1 MFIQKWV
8 GRGSGSFEG
17 RLRMVSIS
25 RRPRFTVLLYALG
38 VLLLFPGVAFSQN
51 TELDALKEWAKK
63 TEAELQKALQRIDQ
77 LEKERAAN
85 SARVGQVEK
94 SVQAVQSAPSA
105 LNPAIG
111 MVLDANVSHRSK
123 TGGNF
128 NFRSAEVGLSA
139 SVDPFARMYGF
150 INGSSDGVEVDEAA
164 AVTTSLPWNLTA
176 KGGRFLADFGR
187 FPKVHEHELPFVN
200 EPLSV
205 ERMIGGETQADGVE
219 VNYLFPTPF
228 FLRATLGGY
237 NKIGEEN
244 DRADNAKSRSWSR
257 FTYLGR
263 LNTYFDLSDNHSIE
277 LGTSM
282 AYTPSLR
289 LAGDIDGGNRVLNGI
304 DVTYRF
310 QPLDSAVYQGFT
322 VGSEFFRNSERFEF
336 NALAKRRQAY
346 GGYSYA
352 ELKLNKN
359 WSTGFLFDYAPSI
372 ASPGKK
378 TIGYS
383 PILTWNLSEFNRL
396 RLQFTHADDRV
407 REDKA
412 DGGNQVFLQWT
423 TVIGAHT
430 HGFLGR

>member
-1 MFIQKWV
+1 MALPRLWV
-8 GRGSGSFEG
+8 
-17 RLRMVSIS
+17 
-25 RRPRFTVLLYALG
+25 PVLAASALG
-38 VLLLFPGVAFSQN
+38 GFAIFLP
-51 TELDALKEWAKK
+51 ALCLAQSSEM
-63 TEAELQKALQRIDQ
+63 EQLRSVVEGLQQQLQKALQRIDQ
-77 LEKERAAN
+77 LEKEKGAT
-85 SARVGQVEK
+85 SDKIDQLEQEKARTASRIGQVEK
-94 SVQAVQSAPSA
+94 SVQAVQSAPSV

-111 MVLDANVSHRSK
+111 MVLDANVSQRSK

-150 INGSSDGVEVDEAA
+150 INGTSDGVEVDEAA

-187 FPKVHEHELPFVN
+187 FPKVHAHELPFVN
-200 EPLSV
+200 EPLSID
-205 ERMIGGETQADGVE
+205 RMVGGETQSDGVE
-219 VNYLFPTPF
+219 ANYLFPTPF
-228 FLRATLGGY
+228 FLRATFGGY

-244 DRADNAKSRSWSR
+244 TQVDNNKSRSWSR

-277 LGTSM
+277 LGTSV
-282 AYTPSLR
+282 AYTPSIR
-289 LAGDIDGGNRVLNGI
+289 LTGPADGGDRMLNGI
-304 DVTYRF
+304 DLTYRF
-310 QPLDSAVYQGFT
+310 QPLASTVYQGLT
-322 VGSEFFRNSERFEF
+322 VGSEFFHNSQRFAF
-336 NALAKRRQAY
+336 DSAAKRQQAY

-352 ELKLNKN
+352 ELKLSKN
-359 WSTGFLFDYAPSI
+359 WSTGFLFDYAPSVS
-372 ASPGKK
+372 SPGKK

-383 PILTWNLSEFNRL
+383 PFVTWNMSEFNRL
-396 RLQFTHADDRV
+396 RFQFTHADDRV
-407 REDKA
+407 REDKN

>member
-1 MFIQKWV
+1 
-8 GRGSGSFEG
+8 
-17 RLRMVSIS
+17 MVSMS
-25 RRPRFTVLLYALG
+25 RRPRFALLYAVG
-38 VLLLFPGVAFSQN
+38 VLLLFPGLSFSQN

-111 MVLDANVSHRSK
+111 MVLDANVSQRSRQ
-123 TGGNF
+123 GGNF
-128 NFRSAEVGLSA
+128 NFRSAEIGLSA

-150 INGSSDGVEVDEAA
+150 INGSSGGVEVDEAA

-205 ERMIGGETQADGVE
+205 ERMVGGETQADGVE
-219 VNYLFPTPF
+219 VNYLFPTPS
-228 FLRATLGGY
+228 FLRATFGGY
-237 NKIGEEN
+237 NKIGEDN
-244 DRADNAKSRSWSR
+244 DRADNGKARSWGR

-263 LNTYFDLSDNHSIE
+263 LNTYFDLSDNHSLE
-277 LGTSM
+277 FGTSH
-282 AYTPSLR
+282 AYTPSVR
-289 LAGDIDGGNRVLNGI
+289 LSGTSEGGDRFLNGI
-304 DVTYRF
+304 DVTYRY
-310 QPLDSAVYQGFT
+310 QPLDSVVYQGLT
-322 VGSEFFRNSERFEF
+322 VGSEFFRNSERFAF
-336 NALAKRRQAY
+336 DSLAKRRQAY

-359 WSTGFLFDYAPSI
+359 WSAGFVFDYAPSI
-372 ASPGKK
+372 SSPEKK

-383 PILTWNLSEFNRL
+383 PFVTWNLSEFNRL

>member
-1 MFIQKWV
+1 M
-8 GRGSGSFEG
+8 
-17 RLRMVSIS
+17 
-25 RRPRFTVLLYALG
+25 VLLRKHAQHCVGAL
-38 VLLLFPGVAFSQN
+38 VVFCCAILPGIASAQQS
-51 TELDALKEWAKK
+51 E
-63 TEAELQKALQRIDQ
+63 TEALRKQIADMQEQLKKALERIDQ
-77 LEKERAAN
+77 LEREKNA
-85 SARVGQVEK
+85 STARVGEVEK
-94 SVQAVQSAPSA
+94 SVQSIKAAPGA

-111 MVLDANVSHRSK
+111 MVLDANIQHKAKS
-123 TGGNF
+123 GGLF
-128 NFRSAEVGLSA
+128 DFRSAEIGLA
-139 SVDPFARMYGF
+139 ANVDPFARLYGF
-150 INGSSDGVEVDEAA
+150 VNGRKDGVEIDEAA
-164 AVTTSLPWNLTA
+164 AITTSLPWNLTA

-187 FPKVHEHELPFVN
+187 FPKIHEHELPFVN
-200 EPLSV
+200 EPLSID
-205 ERMIGGETQADGVE
+205 RMIGGETQADGVE

-228 FLRATLGGY
+228 FLRATYGGY
-237 NKIGEEN
+237 NKIGEGN
-244 DRADNAKSRSWSR
+244 DRIDNIKNRSWGQ

-263 LNTYFDLSDNHSIE
+263 LNTYYDLSDNHSIE

-289 LAGDIDGGNRVLNGI
+289 LKGDIGGGDRMLNGI
-304 DVTYRF
+304 DLTYRF
-310 QPLDSAVYQGFT
+310 QPLDSAVYQGLT
-322 VGSEFFRNSERFEF
+322 VGSEIFHNGETFGVDS
-336 NALAKRRQAY
+336 LAKRREAY

-372 ASPGKK
+372 SSPGKK

-383 PILTWNLSEFNRL
+383 PFITWNMSEFNRL

>member
-1 MFIQKWV
+1 MALP
-8 GRGSGSFEG
+8 
-17 RLRMVSIS
+17 RLWAPM
-25 RRPRFTVLLYALG
+25 LAA
-38 VLLLFPGVAFSQN
+38 VAFGAFAIF
-51 TELDALKEWAKK
+51 LPALSLAQSSEI
-63 TEAELQKALQRIDQ
+63 EQLRSVVDGLQQQLQKALQRIDQ
-77 LEKERAAN
+77 LEKERTATSDKVN
-85 SARVGQVEK
+85 ELEQEKTTTSGRIGQVEK

-111 MVLDANVSHRSK
+111 MVLDANVSQRSK
-123 TGGNF
+123 AGGNF
-128 NFRSAEVGLSA
+128 NFRSAEIGLAA

-150 INGSSDGVEVDEAA
+150 INGTSDGVEVDEAA

-200 EPLSV
+200 QPLSI
-205 ERMIGGETQADGVE
+205 ERMIGGETRADGAE
-219 VNYLFPTPF
+219 LNYLFPTPF

-237 NKIGEEN
+237 NEIGEEN
-244 DRADNAKSRSWSR
+244 QQVDNRKSRSWSR

-282 AYTPSLR
+282 AYTPSVR
-289 LAGDIDGGNRVLNGI
+289 LTGSADGGDRMLNGI
-304 DVTYRF
+304 DLTYRF
-310 QPLDSAVYQGFT
+310 QPLASPVYQGVT
-322 VGSEFFRNSERFEF
+322 VGSEIFRNSEQFAFESV
-336 NALAKRRQAY
+336 AKRREAF

-352 ELKLNKN
+352 ELKLSKN
-359 WSTGFLFDYAPSI
+359 WSTGFLFDYAPSVS
-372 ASPGKK
+372 SPGKK

-383 PILTWNLSEFNRL
+383 PFVTWNMSEFNRL
-396 RLQFTHADDRV
+396 RFQFTHADDRV
-407 REDKA
+407 REDKN

>member
-1 MFIQKWV
+1 MML
-8 GRGSGSFEG
+8 SL
-17 RLRMVSIS
+17 LRMPV
-25 RRPRFTVLLYALG
+25 LG
-38 VLLLFPGVAFSQN
+38 VSALVSFLLFFPVFCFAQSS
-51 TELDALKEWAKK
+51 EIEALRSVVDGLQQQ
-63 TEAELQKALQRIDQ
+63 LQKALRRIDQ
-77 LEKERAAN
+77 LEKEKSATAERVDQVQSATA
-85 SARVGQVEK
+85 ARVGAVEN
-94 SVQAVQSAPSA
+94 SIQSLKAAPAA
-105 LNPAIG
+105 LNPSIG

-123 TGGNF
+123 EGGNF
-128 NFRSAEVGLSA
+128 NFRSAEIGLAA

-150 INGSSDGVEVDEAA
+150 INGTSNGVEVDEAA
-164 AVTTSLPWNLTA
+164 AITTSLPWNLTA

-237 NKIGEEN
+237 NKIGEGN
-244 DRADNAKSRSWSR
+244 NRLDTTKSRSWSR
-257 FTYLGR
+257 FTYLAR
-263 LNTYFDLSDNHSIE
+263 LNSYVDITDNHSIE
-277 LGTSM
+277 FGTSH
-282 AYTPSLR
+282 AYTPSVR
-289 LAGDIDGGNRVLNGI
+289 LAGDAFGGNRILSGI
-304 DVTYRF
+304 DLTYRY
-310 QPLDSAVYQGFT
+310 QPLDSVVYQGLT
-322 VGSEFFRNSERFEF
+322 IGSEFFRNSERVGLDD
-336 NALAKRRQAY
+336 ASKRRQSY

-372 ASPGKK
+372 ESPAKK

-383 PILTWNLSEFNRL
+383 PFLTWNISEFNRL
-396 RLQFTHADDRV
+396 RLQFTHMDDRV

>member
-1 MFIQKWV
+1 
-8 GRGSGSFEG
+8 
-17 RLRMVSIS
+17 MVSIS
-25 RRPRFTVLLYALG
+25 RRPRFTALLYALG
-38 VLLLFPGVAFSQN
+38 ALLLFPGVSFSQN

-63 TEAELQKALQRIDQ
+63 TEAEVQKALQRIDQ
-77 LEKERAAN
+77 LEKERATN

-205 ERMIGGETQADGVE
+205 ERMIGGETQADGAE

-257 FTYLGR
+257 FTYLAR

-289 LAGDIDGGNRVLNGI
+289 LAGDIDGGNRMLNGI

-310 QPLDSAVYQGFT
+310 QPLDSAVYQGLT
-322 VGSEFFRNSERFEF
+322 VGSEFFRNSERFEV

-372 ASPGKK
+372 SSPGKK

-396 RLQFTHADDRV
+396 RLQFTHADDGV